1 MAKTKKALSKS
12 RSAKAAAK
20 PRRGKRA
27 ATSGSVKTPA
37 NKKEDDVTSGG
48 AKAVRLTF
56 AYDGSAVKLVSQERV
71 EMTVPPSD
79 PLKGVGKQKG
89 FWAELRNKQDKTLY
103 RQVIH
108 NPTRNDAEVFP
119 DPDENPEQSISR
131 EAAPK
136 RKGVFVV
143 LVPDTNEG
151 DSVTMCRSPL
161 DKTGP
166 GRGIRAL
173 ASKPATK
180 FRRFKLKK

>member
-1 MAKTKKALSKS
+1 MVKTRKAPAKAKGGKAAVKVRSKPSAASKSTKPPAKKKAAPA
-12 RSAKAAAK
+12 SA
-20 PRRGKRA
+20 
-27 ATSGSVKTPA
+27 GST
-37 NKKEDDVTSGG
+37 
-48 AKAVRLTF
+48 KAVRLTF
-56 AYDGSAVKLVSQERV
+56 SYDGPAVKLVSQDRV
-71 EMTVPPSD
+71 EMTVPPTD
-79 PLKGVGKQKG
+79 PLKGFGKQKG

-119 DPDENPEQSISR
+119 DPDESPEQSIAR

-143 LVPDTNEG
+143 LVPDTDEG

-166 GRGIRAL
+166 GRGIRAF
-173 ASKPATK
+173 ASKPAIK
-180 FRRFKLKK
+180 FRRFKLMK